1 MREPAR
7 ARVLVVDD
15 NPATLY
21 STARVLRSA
30 DFDVTEAATGQ
41 QALDLA
47 LKGSDILMLDVN
59 LPDIHGFDVCRI
71 RRWSPP

>member
-1 MREPAR
+1 MIGEAP

-30 DFDVTEAATGQ
+30 DFDVSEAATGQ
-41 QALDLA
+41 EALDLVA
-47 LKGSDILMLDVN
+47 KGRVPTS
-59 LPDIHGFDVCRI
+59 
-71 RRWSPP
+71 